1 MQLNINVDSHKEAK
15 RLQKIIHITYSLP
28 QFDNR
33 KSHSIKINSE
43 MQTVFVNNPFLGMLI
58 MAGIFIG
65 HVEAGIGCAV
75 GW

>member
-1 MQLNINVDSHKEAK
+1 
-15 RLQKIIHITYSLP
+15 
-28 QFDNR
+28 
-33 KSHSIKINSE
+33 